1 MGENSKIEWTHH
13 TFNPWRGCTKV
24 SAGCANCYAER
35 QSLRNPRVLGVWG
48 DDGVRVKASEAGW
61 REPRKWNREAADRG
75 VPSRVFCASMAD
87 VFEFREDV
95 MLARAILLNL
105 IHETRHLDWLLLTKR
120 PEHIEPLLKRA
131 RNDLFGLHLHDARVM
146 VDRWIAGEPPAN
158 VWLGVSVENQACA
171 DQRIPILLRT
181 PAAKRFVSY
190 EPALGPVDFTRISLG
205 QSGFV
210 PNGPILQGVET
221 LNWYMDALRGA
232 PKTGIAGLDWIIIGG
247 ESGADAREFKLEW
260 VMQAHEQ
267 CKASGIPLF
276 FKQMGRFVTQENVN
290 NSDWPDGTV
299 FDGHGTH
306 VASARIALRDK
317 KGGDMAEW
325 PDDLRVREFPI

>member
-95 MLARAILLNL
+95 MLARALLLNL
-105 IHETRHLDWLLLTKR
+105 IHETRHLNWLLLTKR

-158 VWLGVSVENQACA
+158 VWLGVSVENQECA

-181 PAAKRFVSY
+181 PAARRFVSY
-190 EPALGPVDFTRISLG
+190 EPALGPVDWRSIADDG
-205 QSGFV
+205 H
-210 PNGPILQGVET
+210 NAI
-221 LNWYMDALRGA
+221 NAL
-232 PKTGIAGLDWIIIGG
+232 TGNYIKADRVYEGSALDWIIVGG
-247 ESGADAREFKLEW
+247 ESGPAARPFDIEW
-260 VMQAHEQ
+260 ALNTIRQ
-267 CKASGIPLF
+267 CEAAGVAYFI
-276 FKQMGRFVTQENVN
+276 KQLGRYVIQDNVN
-290 NSDWPDGTV
+290 VSDWPDSTHFEG
-299 FDGHGTH
+299 DGRH
-306 VASARIALRDK
+306 VASARIMLRDSH
-317 KGGDMAEW
+317 GGDMAEW